1 MDFTEKKTF
10 TISVNDIERYTENAN
25 LPQMLAVGD
34 VKAGDYVDIRVRCD
48 SSTNR
53 SLDIKACMVND
64 ELFRQGYEILSAS
77 TLELTAFEDT
87 FVEGFISCN
96 RDGLLYTSIP
106 QNGNWKVWV
115 DDQPAEI
122 QLVGECMIAVELS
135 QGNHWVTFRYENA
148 AFNLGWKIS
157 LLCAAVFAAN
167 VWYSRRG
174 NRRRQHPGDHTGKYQ
189 K

>member
-1 MDFTEKKTF
+1 
-10 TISVNDIERYTENAN
+10 
-25 LPQMLAVGD
+25 
-34 VKAGDYVDIRVRCD
+34 
-48 SSTNR
+48 
-53 SLDIKACMVND
+53 MVND

-135 QGNHWVTFRYENA
+135 QGNHWVTFRYENQ
-148 AFNLGWKIS
+148 AFSLGWKIS
-157 LLCAAVFAAN
+157 LLCAAVFAMA
-167 VWYSRRG
+167 VWFGHGG